1 MASGDPDETRAY
13 ARQPGLDVAVPHRVE
28 HGNVPVFHG
37 V

>member
-13 ARQPGLDVAVPHRVE
+13 ARLPGLDVAVLHRGA
-28 HGNVPVFHG
+28 HGNAAVFHG

>member
-13 ARQPGLDVAVPHRVE
+13 ARLPGRDIAVPHPGA
-28 HGNVPVFHG
+28 HGNVAVFQG

>member
-13 ARQPGLDVAVPHRVE
+13 ARLPGRYIAVLHGGA
-28 HGNVPVFHG
+28 HGNVAVFHR

>member
-13 ARQPGLDVAVPHRVE
+13 ARLPSRYIAVLDGGA
-28 HGNVPVFHG
+28 HGNVAVFHR